1 MKMNGKIYATGK
13 RKEAVAKVWL
23 KAGSGNI
30 TINGKSLDE
39 FLGGREALKL
49 RVKWPLLLTKQ
60 EQNLDIEVKVIGGG
74 FAAQAD
80 AVKHGISKALVEYA
94 PEFRAILKP
103 AGLLTRDARVV
114 ERKKYGKKKARR
126 SPQFS
131 KR

>member
-1 MKMNGKIYATGK
+1 MKMHGKTYATGK
-13 RKEAVAKVWL
+13 RKTAVAKVWL
-23 KAGSGNI
+23 KPGNGEL

-39 FLGGREALKL
+39 FLGGRDALKL
-49 RVKWPLLLTKQ
+49 RVRWPLIVTKQ
-60 EQNLDIEVKVIGGG
+60 EEAVAIEAKVFGGG
-74 FAAQAD
+74 QAAQAD

-94 PEFRAILKP
+94 PEFRSILKP

-114 ERKKYGKKKARR
+114 ERKKYGKKKARK

>member
-1 MKMNGKIYATGK
+1 MKMHGKIYATGK

-23 KAGSGNI
+23 KSGSGEI
-30 TINGKSLDE
+30 KINGKTLDE

-49 RVKWPLLLTKQ
+49 RVKWPLMLTKQ
-60 EQNLDIEVKVIGGG
+60 EGSVDITVTVKGGG

-94 PEFRAILKP
+94 PEFRQILKP
-103 AGLLTRDARVV
+103 AGLLTRDSRVV

>member
-1 MKMNGKIYATGK
+1 MKMHGRIYATGK

-49 RVKWPLLLTKQ
+49 RIKYPLILTKQ
-60 EQNLDIEVKVIGGG
+60 QSSVDIEVKTLGGG

-80 AVKHGISKALVEYA
+80 AIKHGISKALVEYP
-94 PEFRAILKP
+94 PEFRQILKP

>member
-1 MKMNGKIYATGK
+1 MKMHGRIYATGK

-23 KAGSGNI
+23 KTGSGNI
-30 TINGKSLDE
+30 SINGKTLDE

-49 RVKWPLLLTKQ
+49 RIKWPLMLAKQ
-60 EQNLDIEVKVIGGG
+60 ENAVDIDVKVFGGG

-94 PEFRAILKP
+94 PEFRSILKP
-103 AGLLTRDARVV
+103 AGLLTRDARKV
-114 ERKKYGKKKARR
+114 ERKKYGKKKARK